1 MKCDTETQSKQILL
15 LEKWYQQT
23 CSTQSFH
30 IPSICKNTI
39 SAKYKKTK
47 HDKKRQAC
55 MLQVF
60 QRQMLSVLVSD
71 TVETLVSRQVK
82 TGLIY
87 PGSQVKTLFG
97 DFPS

>member
-1 MKCDTETQSKQILL
+1 
-15 LEKWYQQT
+15 
-23 CSTQSFH
+23 
-30 IPSICKNTI
+30 
-39 SAKYKKTK
+39 
-47 HDKKRQAC
+47 